1 MANTEFGYVR
11 NFELADN
18 IAPSNWIVVRI
29 DGRGFSKLCKNYHFT
44 KPNDRRALE
53 LMNAAAVEVVKSFV
67 DIVLAYGQSDE
78 YSFVFHENTTLFE
91 RRREKLA
98 TSVSTM
104 FTAEYCMLWPNFMV
118 REEGDSRFVEKG
130 RVIGLE
136 RPWPT
141 FDGRCVA
148 YPKKRILRDY
158 LKWRQADCHINN
170 LYNTT
175 FWNVVQNGP
184 MSGTDAE
191 LELKGTLAKDKNEIL
206 WSRFGVNYNAEP
218 EIYKKGSVVYRDYG
232 ECEATGGNGGW
243 GGNKEATEGS
253 RSQMEREKKRKQK
266 ARIVVEHVDI
276 IQDTFWEKRPWI
288 LATKKGEEE

>member
-11 NFELADN
+11 DFEVTDN

-29 DGRGFSKLCKNYHFT
+29 DGRGFSKLCKKYHFT
-44 KPNDRRALE
+44 KPNDKRALD
-53 LMNAAAVEVVKSFV
+53 LMNAAATEVVKSFV

-78 YSFVFHENTTLFE
+78 FSFVFHENTTLFE
-91 RRREKLA
+91 RRREKLS
-98 TSVSTM
+98 TSVATM
-104 FTAEYCMLWPNFMV
+104 FTAEYCMLWNQYMV
-118 REEGDSRFVEKG
+118 REEGDVRYAEKG
-130 RVIGLE
+130 SVVELE

-148 YPKKRILRDY
+148 YPKKKILRDY

-175 FWNVVQNGP
+175 FWNMVLNGG
-184 MSGTDAE
+184 MTGTEAE

-218 EIYKKGSVVYRDYG
+218 EVFKKGSVIYRDYG
-232 ECEATGGNGGW
+232 EGEGQSNGG
-243 GGNKEATEGS
+243 GEVGKGAIEGS
-253 RSQMEREKKRKQK
+253 RSQLEKEKKRKQK
-266 ARIVVEHVDI
+266 ARIVVEHIDI
-276 IQDTFWEKRPWI
+276 IQDTFWEKRSWI
-288 LATKKGEEE
+288 LATKKGDEE